1 MYDGEAMN
9 TISDKDQAAPVRR
22 TDLRTSM
29 AKFESPSAFMS
40 FFQVISTAA
49 LFVGSLGCM
58 YWSLNVSYWLTLLL
72 ALPTAG
78 LVVRIF
84 IIQHDCGHGSLFK
97 SPLLNELVGT
107 SCSLITLAPYKHW
120 RRQHAGHHGNWNNLD
135 RRESGADIY
144 SSCLTVA
151 EYGALTPWNRFLY
164 RAVRHA
170 VVAHLLIPPAVF
182 LVLYRVAFDT
192 PREWTRERRSVNF
205 TNAGIVVVFGL
216 LAAILG
222 FKNMLMVYL
231 PVIIVASIVGV
242 WLFSLQH
249 RFDGAVWARQHD
261 WTLTTAALEG
271 SSYLRLPMILQWFT
285 GNIGFHHIHHL
296 SPRIPNYRLSACHK
310 ALSALQGV
318 TTINW
323 RQGLSATRLALW
335 DEAGGRLVRF
345 SEI

>member
-1 MYDGEAMN
+1 
-9 TISDKDQAAPVRR
+9 
-22 TDLRTSM
+22 
-29 AKFESPSAFMS
+29 
-40 FFQVISTAA
+40 
-49 LFVGSLGCM
+49 
-58 YWSLNVSYWLTLLL
+58 
-72 ALPTAG
+72 
-78 LVVRIF
+78 
-84 IIQHDCGHGSLFK
+84 
-97 SPLLNELVGT
+97 
-107 SCSLITLAPYKHW
+107 
-120 RRQHAGHHGNWNNLD
+120 
-135 RRESGADIY
+135 
-144 SSCLTVA
+144 
-151 EYGALTPWNRFLY
+151 
-164 RAVRHA
+164 VRHA